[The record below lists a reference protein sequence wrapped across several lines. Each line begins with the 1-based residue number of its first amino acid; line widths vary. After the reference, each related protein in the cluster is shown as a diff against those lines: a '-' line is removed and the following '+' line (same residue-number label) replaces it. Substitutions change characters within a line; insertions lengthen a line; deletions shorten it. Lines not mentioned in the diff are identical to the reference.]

1 MEALLHAFY
10 IIFQPVNILMMAA
23 GMFIGIVFGC
33 VPGLTATLAIALLL
47 PFTFGFSTIPS
58 LILLLSIY
66 NGGMYGS
73 SVTAI
78 TIRTPGAPA
87 SAVTMLDGYA
97 LAQQGRAGTAISISC
112 IAGTIGGLFS
122 VFVMMFLSPPL
133 SKIAL
138 KFSPVEY
145 FSVAVFGL
153 STIFAISGKS
163 FIKGAM
169 AGTLGMLLSTVG
181 FDEQMPVARFTLGYS
196 DLKGGLPFV
205 PAVIGLFALSEAFRL
220 VEKGGGFTEITTKID
235 RILPTWKE
243 FRGTLKETFRGS
255 AIGTL
260 IGMLP
265 GAGATMCAFIA
276 YGETKRA
283 SKHPERFGTG
293 ELDGVASPEAANN
306 AVTGGAMIPM
316 MTLGIPGDAVTAVLL
331 AAFIVQGLQPGPLLF
346 TNHMDIVYPIFAG
359 LIMSNFMM
367 LIMGLGL
374 LRFTSAIAYIN
385 KSVLV
390 PIVAVFGIVGAF
402 AMSGNVFEVGVA
414 LFFGILGY
422 VMERWEFPLA
432 PVCLAL
438 ILGPIAE
445 NSLRQTMIMSGGD
458 FTIFFTRPISLILL
472 ILTVVSVT
480 VLVFKQK
487 RGSLIAEAE

>member
-1 MEALLHAFY
+1 MEAFFSAFLV
-10 IIFQPVNILMMAA
+10 IFQPINIFMMAA
-23 GMFIGIVFGC
+23 GMFVGILFGTI
-33 VPGLTATLAIALLL
+33 PGLTATLAIALLL
-47 PFTFGFSTIPS
+47 PFTYGLSPIPA

-97 LAQQGRAGTAISISC
+97 LALKGKAGAAISISC

-122 VFVMMFLSPPL
+122 VVVMIFLSPPL
-133 SKIAL
+133 SILAL

-145 FSVAVFGL
+145 FAVSIFGL
-153 STIFAISGKS
+153 STIFAVSGKS
-163 FIKGAM
+163 LTKGIM
-169 AGTLGMLLSTVG
+169 AGLLGLILSTVG
-181 FDEQMPVARFTLGYS
+181 IDVQLPVPRLTFGIHALQTGF
-196 DLKGGLPFV
+196 PFI

-220 VEKGGGFTEITTKID
+220 IEKGEALTKITTKIET
-235 RILPTWKE
+235 ILPTWKE
-243 FRGTLKETFRGS
+243 FKGTLKETLRGS
-255 AIGTL
+255 VIGTL

-283 SKHPERFGTG
+283 SKHPERFGKG

-331 AAFIVQGLQPGPLLF
+331 AAFIVQGLHPGPLLF
-346 TNHMDIVYPIFAG
+346 QDHMHIVYPIFAG
-359 LIMSNFMM
+359 LILSNLMM
-367 LIMGLGL
+367 LVMGLAL
-374 LRFTSAIAYIN
+374 LPFTSTLAYVEKEI
-385 KSVLV
+385 LV
-390 PIVAVFGIVGAF
+390 PIVAIFGIVGSF
-402 AMSGNVFEVGVA
+402 AMSGSIFEVGVA
-414 LFFGILGY
+414 VSFGILGY
-422 VMERWEFPLA
+422 ILERYKFPLA

-445 NSLRQTMIMSGGD
+445 NSLRQAMLLSNGD
-458 FTIFFTRPISLILL
+458 IFIFFKKPISLTL
-472 ILTVVSVT
+472 IFLSVT
-480 VLVFKQK
+480 AIIILVRKQRK
-487 RGSLIAEAE
+487 GEIISEEE